1 MSWPAGT
8 GPGLYKQIVVTY
20 GATLPHPPRRI
31 LVPHGTFTMAETG
44 MFLEAA
50 LARGELGEQV
60 TVVLVGSLQPLG
72 EPGSDAEANLA
83 VAVER
88 LREEEPGVAEWRL
101 REEEPGVA
109 EGRLREEPRV
119 ALVMGGRTWAPG
131 RVVKDPETGQFREI
145 AGTV

>member
-50 LARGELGEQV
+50 LDRGELGEQV

-88 LREEEPGVAEWRL
+88 LREEEPGVAE
-101 REEEPGVA
+101 
-109 EGRLREEPRV
+109 GRLREEPRV
-119 ALVMGGRTWAPG
+119 ALVMGGRSWAPG